1 MKQFGAILVS
11 FIYLTFSI
19 GLVVNIQYCHGEIE
33 EISLITESTSCCTE
47 ITSCCSETGNEQDKC
62 CSEIQHYYQVVP
74 DMLKAEQIKL
84 IVSLNNTSF
93 FEREVFSNDLIISID
108 KGFSSFV
115 HKPPESQSKPLW
127 IVHCSFTFYG

>member
-33 EISLITESTSCCTE
+33 EINLITESISCCTE
-47 ITSCCSETGNEQDKC
+47 TTSCCSETGNEPDKC

-93 FEREVFSNDLIISID
+93 FEREVFSNDLIPGQNKLHSNYYD
-108 KGFSSFV
+108 
-115 HKPPESQSKPLW
+115 KPPESQSKPLW